1 MRVTQSMLS
10 QNSLKHIQ
18 NNYQKLGKLEE
29 QLYTGKKVNRPSDD
43 PVAAMK
49 GVNYRSQV
57 TAVSQYQRNLGE
69 VYNWMDNTESALDET
84 NKIIQRIRDLTVQ
97 ASSDSYDAGQ
107 RKNVASEIEQLRNQL
122 ETIANTKV
130 NNKYIFNG
138 SDTTNKPVDLKKIDQ
153 NVDISTIDANNAKD
167 YVLFDEKG
175 SQLVWNESSNAFKA
189 QDGTEIGFPIPDS
202 FVAKEKGAV
211 ASNAEG
217 VKIEVSAG
225 IHLDVNSKPQ
235 NVFSLDLF
243 KDIGNLIDKLKS
255 PDTTADDLSGELDMI
270 DHHHNNVISEMA
282 DIGAKSNRVEMV
294 ESRLG
299 NQEILAKTM
308 MSNNEDIDAEKV
320 IIELTSQEALHRASL
335 AVGASIIQPT
345 LMDFLR

>member
-18 NNYQKLGKLEE
+18 SNYQKLGKLEE
-29 QLYTGKKVNRPSDD
+29 QLYTGKKINRPSDD

-57 TAVSQYQRNLGE
+57 TAVTQYQRNLGE
-69 VYNWMDNTESALDET
+69 VHNWMDNTESALDET

-97 ASSDSYDAGQ
+97 ATNDSYDAGQ

-122 ETIANTKV
+122 ESIANTKV

-153 NVDISTIDANNAKD
+153 TVDISTIDIDNAKN
-167 YVLFDEKG
+167 YVLFDDKG
-175 SQLVWNESSNAFKA
+175 SQLVWNEASNTFKG
-189 QDGTEIGFPIPDS
+189 QDGTETGLPLTDS

-211 ASNAEG
+211 ASNVEG

-255 PDTTADDLSGELDMI
+255 PDTTADDLSGELDII
-270 DHHHNNVISEMA
+270 DKHHNNVISEMA
-282 DIGAKSNRVEMV
+282 DIGAKSNRVEMI

-345 LMDFLR
+345 LIDFLR